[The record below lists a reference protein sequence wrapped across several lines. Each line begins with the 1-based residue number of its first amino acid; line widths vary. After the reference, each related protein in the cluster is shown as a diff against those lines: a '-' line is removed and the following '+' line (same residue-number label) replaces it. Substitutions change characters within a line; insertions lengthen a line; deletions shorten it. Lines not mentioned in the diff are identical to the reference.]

1 MDVGNKGNERRGG
14 NGYSTVIRGIGY
26 CPELIL
32 LMDP

>member
-1 MDVGNKGNERRGG
+1 MDAGNRGNKRRGG
-14 NGYSTVIRGIGY
+14 NEYSTVIRGIGH